1 MNTKQRL
8 VLKLTALVI
17 VAMVLYPPYQLV
29 GRGLG
34 YHWIFTGPD
43 YEFATIDGN
52 LLLVQWVGVCLMGGI
67 AYLLARGDT
76 KGDEPG
82 MFTAPVLLQGA
93 GLLIWP
99 MRALRALALIYAIVG
114 GLGLIVDLIQL
125 TAYDEAVALDPGK
138 VAALMLMKSLGFT
151 AVLGLALGLRVL
163 INKIHREKTGTAALL
178 LPSWRSL

>member
-1 MNTKQRL
+1 MNAKQRL

-67 AYLLARGDT
+67 AYLLARDDAEGR
-76 KGDEPG
+76 GHG
-82 MFTAPVLLQGA
+82 MRSVPVVKHGIR
-93 GLLIWP
+93 LLILA

-114 GLGLIVDLIQL
+114 GLGLLADLINL
-125 TAYDEAVALDPGK
+125 TAHDEAVALDPGK
-138 VAALMLMKSLGFT
+138 VAALMLMKL
-151 AVLGLALGLRVL
+151 LGLSAVFGLAWGLRWL
-163 INKIHREKTGTAALL
+163 INKIHSVQSGTVAPLL
-178 LPSWRSL
+178 TNWRSL